1 MKTLFLRSLATLAAG
16 LVLACQASALTLTAR
31 QPNLQVAA
39 GVPATAEFDID
50 FGTEPIEFMA
60 LQLDLEFAAV
70 LLSADANAVTMSFA
84 GVEPQFSLGQF
95 VRANHD
101 GGLIIAWSLQ
111 PTLTQALTLPSVSG
125 KAVLSVPLTMVQAP
139 SFTPMNAHLALWT
152 LDDELNATAS
162 MDIVASAVPEPQAWM
177 LALLGGCA
185 LVVMRRRSS

>member
-1 MKTLFLRSLATLAAG
+1 MKTLFFRSLATLAAG

-50 FGTEPIEFMA
+50 FGAEPIEFIA
-60 LQLDLEFAAV
+60 FQLDIDFAAV
-70 LLSADANAVTMSFA
+70 LLSADANAVTLSFA
-84 GVEPQFSLGQF
+84 GAEPQFSLGEF

-101 GGLIIAWSLQ
+101 GGLVVAWSLQ
-111 PTLTQALTLPSVSG
+111 PSLMLALPSVSG

-162 MDIVASAVPEPQAWM
+162 MDIVASAVPEPQAWV